1 MPRLCPLE
9 QRLFLL
15 KEAIS
20 IFIERVREREKE
32 TGWEQVD
39 CATCVCASDTGGQ
52 SFNASLRP
60 ARCSVALLS
69 QASAILTIL
78 EYDVKCITT
87 ESWVMI
93 SFLHLH
99 HLNSCLPESFD
110 TCFPT
115 FAQVQKRPSSFH
127 HDIPCPSVTLFF
139 FSSHGYLL
147 KTPAWA
153 VISESGPESIFIQ
166 VAHETI
172 CHFSTC
178 WAPSTNSVHVW
189 CTLKFLFL
197 PSCVL
202 QFIHLVSV
210 SVC

>member
-1 MPRLCPLE
+1 MSSGT
-9 QRLFLL
+9 
-15 KEAIS
+15 EAIS
-20 IFIERVREREKE
+20 LKGGNINIYRERERE
-32 TGWEQVD
+32 RDRLRTSRLCNMCLCVWHRRAVFQRFPPTSSLFSCSALSGVCNSNYSRIWCQVYNYWIMGHD
-39 CATCVCASDTGGQ
+39 FIPSSSSSQLLFAWVFWHLLPNFCPSSEKT
-52 SFNASLRP
+52 L
-60 ARCSVALLS
+60 LLS
-69 QASAILTIL
+69 PR
-78 EYDVKCITT
+78 
-87 ESWVMI
+87 
-93 SFLHLH
+93 H
-99 HLNSCLPESFD
+99 P
-110 TCFPT
+110 
-115 FAQVQKRPSSFH
+115 R
-127 HDIPCPSVTLFF
+127 PSVTLFF